1 MSTATKALA
10 LDETLQR
17 VATALEGGSTPISTR
32 LENIDSSIAE
42 IFDST
47 ESYSVGE
54 CVMYQDKLYKCT
66 TAHSGSWDATHFTA
80 TTATTEGG
88 GGGGLNVAG
97 NAGAHNAIYRG
108 QSLGTS
114 VSSAQFSA
122 ISAGTFDDMFIGDY
136 WTIGNVV
143 YRIAGFDYW
152 LHCGDTECT
161 DHHVVLVPDT
171 CLYNA
176 VMNDSNVTT
185 GGYVGSKMYTS
196 GLADAKSTINT
207 AFGSSHVLSH
217 RELLSNAVSS
227 DIASNWSWYDS
238 TVELMSEV
246 MVYGCNNGA
255 KPVAGSINFNIG
267 IDKSQLPLFA
277 LEPSRITNRA
287 GWWLRDVVSSADFAD
302 VATHG
307 YADNGNASVSLGVR
321 PAFAIC

>member
-1 MSTATKALA
+1 
-10 LDETLQR
+10 
-17 VATALEGGSTPISTR
+17 
-32 LENIDSSIAE
+32 
-42 IFDST
+42 
-47 ESYSVGE
+47 
-54 CVMYQDKLYKCT
+54 
-66 TAHSGSWDATHFTA
+66 
-80 TTATTEGG
+80 
-88 GGGGLNVAG
+88 
-97 NAGAHNAIYRG
+97 
-108 QSLGTS
+108 
-114 VSSAQFSA
+114 
-122 ISAGTFDDMFIGDY
+122 MFIGDY

-287 GWWLRDVVSSADFAD
+287 GWWLRDVVSSALFAY
-302 VATHG
+302 VN
-307 YADNGNASVSLGVR
+307 YNGLANDTSAGNSLGVR